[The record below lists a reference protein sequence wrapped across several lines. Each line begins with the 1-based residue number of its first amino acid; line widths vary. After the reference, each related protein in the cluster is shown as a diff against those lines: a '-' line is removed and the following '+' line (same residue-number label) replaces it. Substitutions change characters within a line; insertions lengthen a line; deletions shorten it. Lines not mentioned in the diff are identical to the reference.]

1 VIHIIKSIDK
11 QEFEVDKRQVVYMG
25 NNFIEASYKC
35 NPIEKKILNLAV
47 LKANKREF
55 PDKPNPHKAYPVT
68 MSRKDLMDIVGL
80 DTDKDFRH
88 ITKACKSLNEKV
100 LVYVDEEEKEIL
112 TSSFITETKL
122 NSGEL
127 KLYFYGRVIPF
138 FNKLKER
145 FTSYD
150 LLQTKHFTGKYTIRF
165 YELCKQYENIGKR
178 IITIDKLRN
187 MFQLQNKY
195 LGSNGTALFRK
206 NVIDAAQKELKEK
219 SELYFEYKQNKEGR
233 KITSITM
240 IIRLNVSKI
249 DKNFL
254 FKRLDDYLASKTKK
268 EFYTDIH
275 KYYTKHQKT
284 LSISDKQTISGHLL
298 KMPDPK
304 TISESLLY
312 HFFEWLEPKLDIE
325 LN

>member
-1 VIHIIKSIDK
+1 M
-11 QEFEVDKRQVVYMG
+11 DKRQVVYMG

-35 NPIEKKILNLAV
+35 NPVEKKILNLAV

-68 MSRKDLMDIVGL
+68 MTRKDLIDIVGL

-100 LVYVDEEEKEIL
+100 LVYVDEKEKEIL

-150 LLQTKHFTGKYTIRF
+150 LLQIKHFTGKYTIRF

-178 IITIDKLRN
+178 TITIGKLRT

-195 LGSNGTALFRK
+195 VGDNGTALFRK
-206 NVIDAAQKELKEK
+206 NVIDSAQKELKEK

-233 KITSITM
+233 KIVSITLD
-240 IIRLNVSKI
+240 IKLNIRQRE
-249 DKNFL
+249 KNYIT
-254 FKRLDDYLASKTKK
+254 KRLKEYFNDHILKDFSEDLYSYFQEKKNTLSTEDTKYITGLILGAKK
-268 EFYTDIH
+268 E
-275 KYYTKHQKT
+275 T
-284 LSISDKQTISGHLL
+284 LNI
-298 KMPDPK
+298 KM
-304 TISESLLY
+304 ISETLLFN
-312 HFFEWLEPKLDIE
+312 FFNWLEPDLG
-325 LN
+325 L

>member
-1 VIHIIKSIDK
+1 
-11 QEFEVDKRQVVYMG
+11 VDKRQVVYMG

-35 NPIEKKILNLAV
+35 NPVEKKILNLAV

-68 MSRKDLMDIVGL
+68 MTRKDLIDIVGL

-100 LVYVDEEEKEIL
+100 LVYVDEKEKEIL

-150 LLQTKHFTGKYTIRF
+150 LLQIKHFTGKYTIRF

-178 IITIDKLRN
+178 TITIGKLRT

-195 LGSNGTALFRK
+195 VGDNGTALFRK
-206 NVIDAAQKELKEK
+206 NVIDSAQKELKEK

-233 KITSITM
+233 KIVSITLD
-240 IIRLNVSKI
+240 IKLNIRQRE
-249 DKNFL
+249 KNYIT
-254 FKRLDDYLASKTKK
+254 KRLKEYFNDHILKDFSEDLYSYFQEKKNTLSTEDTKYITGLILGAKK
-268 EFYTDIH
+268 E
-275 KYYTKHQKT
+275 T
-284 LSISDKQTISGHLL
+284 LNI
-298 KMPDPK
+298 KM
-304 TISESLLY
+304 ISETLLFN
-312 HFFEWLEPKLDIE
+312 FFNWLEPDLG
-325 LN
+325 L